1 MTDRREFG
9 GLLALLVLLGAG
21 WGLSLPLDKIAVSE
35 GYRHFGLIFWQ
46 LVIGAV
52 LLGTIGAL
60 RGRRVALGRRQI
72 AMAVAVAFLGTLVP
86 SAAYYQSAVHLPAGI
101 LAILLSLV
109 PLFALPVAWW
119 MGFDRPGALRLIGL
133 ALGIAGVVLIV
144 GPKAGLP
151 EPGMAAWIPLAL
163 VPPAF
168 YAIEGN
174 VVARFG
180 TAGLDPV
187 TLLFLACVLSIP
199 FAALLALATGQF
211 IDPRPPWRA
220 PDAALALSAMVH
232 ALVYSAYVWLVGRAG
247 CVFAAQVS
255 YLVTGFGVL
264 WSIALLGESYS
275 GYVWTALALM
285 FAGLAL
291 VQPRPPL
298 AALVTP
304 GDDADRRL
312 NETP

>member
-1 MTDRREFG
+1 MTQRREFG
-9 GLLALLVLLGAG
+9 LLGLLVLLGAG
-21 WGLSLPLDKIAVSE
+21 WGLALPLDKIAVSE

-52 LLGTIGAL
+52 LLGVIVVL
-60 RGRRVALGRRQI
+60 RGARVALGRRQLT
-72 AMAVAVAFLGTLVP
+72 MAGAVSFLGTLVP

-119 MGFDRPGALRLIGL
+119 IGSDRPGVWRLMGL
-133 ALGIAGVVLIV
+133 ALGLAGVALIV
-144 GPKAGLP
+144 GPEAGLP
-151 EPGMAAWIPLAL
+151 EPGVAAWIPLAL
-163 VPPAF
+163 VAPAF

-180 TAGLDPV
+180 TAGLEPV
-187 TLLFLACVLSIP
+187 TLLFLASVLGIP
-199 FAALLALATGQF
+199 FAAVLALATGQF

-220 PDAALALSAMVH
+220 PDAALALSATVH

-247 CVFAAQVS
+247 SVFAAQVS

-275 GYVWTALALM
+275 GYVWAALAVM

-298 AALVTP
+298 AALVGA
-304 GDDADRRL
+304 GDDTDRRL
-312 NETP
+312 GETP